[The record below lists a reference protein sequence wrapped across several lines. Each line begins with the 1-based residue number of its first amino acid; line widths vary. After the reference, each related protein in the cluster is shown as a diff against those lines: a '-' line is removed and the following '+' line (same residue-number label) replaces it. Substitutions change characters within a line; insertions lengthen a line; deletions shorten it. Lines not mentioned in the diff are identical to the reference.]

1 MFLDHRRA
9 VANSGGTAGLTPA
22 ESVASGGARPKV
34 STSQE
39 DAVFKQKLR
48 HMGKCKFLTYT
59 LEIELNWVLIATSSV
74 KDFWDFM

>member
-1 MFLDHRRA
+1 M
-9 VANSGGTAGLTPA
+9 ANSGGTAGLTPV

-59 LEIELNWVLIATSSV
+59 LEIELN
-74 KDFWDFM
+74 

>member
-9 VANSGGTAGLTPA
+9 VANSGGTAGLIPV

-59 LEIELNWVLIATSSV
+59 LEIELN
-74 KDFWDFM
+74 

>member
-9 VANSGGTAGLTPA
+9 VADSGGTVGATPV

-48 HMGKCKFLTYT
+48 HMGKCKFLIYS
-59 LEIELNWVLIATSSV
+59 LEIELN
-74 KDFWDFM
+74 